1 MIIWGMASYTENRKA
16 RFNYEIL
23 EKYEAGIELLGTEV
37 KSVRNSQISLE
48 GAFVI
53 VRGGEAFLINAN
65 IPPFQPKNAPKDYDP
80 LRNRKLLLTKKEIR
94 FLIGKQK
101 EKGFSIIPLEIYL
114 KNSFIKI
121 KIGIG
126 RGKKK
131 YDKREALKKRD
142 FERKKQRLVAI

>member
-1 MIIWGMASYTENRKA
+1 MVLSGP
-16 RFNYEIL
+16 
-23 EKYEAGIELLGTEV
+23 EV
-37 KSVRNSQISLE
+37 KSVKKGQLDLKGAYASVDANSEVWL
-48 GAFVI
+48 V
-53 VRGGEAFLINAN
+53 NAYIASYKPARLAQKN
-65 IPPFQPKNAPKDYDP
+65 YNPNQP
-80 LRNRKLLLTKKEIR
+80 RKLLLTKKEIR

>member
-1 MIIWGMASYTENRKA
+1 MFLTTNKQAHH
-16 RFNYEIL
+16 NYEITDTF
-23 EKYEAGIELLGTEV
+23 EAGMVLSGPEV
-37 KSVRNSQISLE
+37 KSVKKGQLDLK
-48 GAFVI
+48 GAYVE
-53 VRGGEAFLINAN
+53 VDGKGEAWLTNAYVAPYKPARLAQKN
-65 IPPFQPKNAPKDYDP
+65 YNPNQP
-80 LRNRKLLLTKKEIR
+80 RKLLLTKKEIR

-101 EKGFSIIPLEIYL
+101 EKGFSIIPLEVYL

>member
-1 MIIWGMASYTENRKA
+1 LSGP
-16 RFNYEIL
+16 
-23 EKYEAGIELLGTEV
+23 EV
-37 KSVRNSQISLE
+37 KSVKKGQLDLKGTYVE
-48 GAFVI
+48 VDGK
-53 VRGGEAFLINAN
+53 GEAWLTNAYVAPYKPARLAQKN
-65 IPPFQPKNAPKDYDP
+65 YNPNQP
-80 LRNRKLLLTKKEIR
+80 RKLLLTKKEIR

-101 EKGFSIIPLEIYL
+101 EKGFSIIPLEVYL

>member
-1 MIIWGMASYTENRKA
+1 MAQK
-16 RFNYEIL
+16 NY
-23 EKYEAGIELLGTEV
+23 
-37 KSVRNSQISLE
+37 NP
-48 GAFVI
+48 
-53 VRGGEAFLINAN
+53 N
-65 IPPFQPKNAPKDYDP
+65 QP
-80 LRNRKLLLTKKEIR
+80 RKLLLTKKEIR